1 MPGKLSAKDIKDKL
15 FDDNLDLSLCELEDV
30 PVREIAIA
38 RRFSI
43 LDLSNNY
50 LTTLPPNFATLAQ
63 IVKLDLS
70 KNQLTELPEN
80 FGDLKQLRHL
90 DLYGNQISRLPLSL
104 GQLKKLKWLDLKEN
118 PLTPSVASIAGPCN
132 NPKECQDCARNVVK
146 YLANVAVTIEE
157 EKLRRLT
164 AAQES
169 EKVVVTTEKKHKKK
183 KHKKKN
189 ADKDKIINEG
199 DEVSAQD
206 DKDNGLVKETS
217 LNEFHNN
224 NNFSI
229 GGTCYSL
236 CQIFYQAVLLSIVI
250 MLLAVL
256 FVAVFPVYNYE
267 KSEEFF
273 TYVEK
278 HFDFP
283 LKGIRHEI
291 IKLAK
296 AFPVIMEDWI
306 NTAILYLKELYNR
319 YFNHTGK
326 LLPDGYKLV

>member
-50 LTTLPPNFATLAQ
+50 LTTLPTNFATLAQ

-157 EKLRRLT
+157 EKLRRFT
-164 AAQES
+164 AAQ
-169 EKVVVTTEKKHKKK
+169 
-183 KHKKKN
+183 
-189 ADKDKIINEG
+189 
-199 DEVSAQD
+199 
-206 DKDNGLVKETS
+206 
-217 LNEFHNN
+217 
-224 NNFSI
+224 